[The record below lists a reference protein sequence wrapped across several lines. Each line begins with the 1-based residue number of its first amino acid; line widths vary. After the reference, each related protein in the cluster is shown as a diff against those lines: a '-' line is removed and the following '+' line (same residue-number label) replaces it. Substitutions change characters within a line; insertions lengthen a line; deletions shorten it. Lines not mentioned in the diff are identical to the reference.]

1 MRQIHHFCDSSQDRV
16 SPRRKV
22 LVHVAIILAVSI
34 SSGVCHAGPKARL
47 VEVRDD
53 VMTYVGKV
61 VARDRDFCYLMEQ
74 SGAMARL
81 PVAQLESF
89 RVVSDTFRP
98 SSVAEIRQQL
108 QSEFRS
114 GYEIKTSAHY
124 VVVGRKGNVSA
135 YASLFEEIY
144 RQVVSFYSRHG
155 FETNAPEVPLIAI
168 VFGTQA
174 EFKSYCERDE
184 VLWSKDLRGYYS
196 LKTNRVALYDDPDL
210 LGNPTAASLASGM
223 ADDGLISEI
232 YSSKSSLL
240 EPNLARRLS
249 SVTSETANT
258 IVHETTHQ
266 VGYNIGIHSRIG
278 DTPVWV
284 VEGLATVLESPG
296 VRTKGK
302 TPASHKINA
311 ERLVWFT
318 AEYHS
323 RRQPGDLAKLIASDD
338 LFHNQTLDAYS
349 AAWAFS
355 YFLTENPARARLFVR
370 YLRLLSER
378 DPMVPYRPE
387 DRLTDFQKV
396 FGDISRL
403 ELDYLRAIDQL

>member
-1 MRQIHHFCDSSQDRV
+1 MRQLHHFCDSHQEIV
-16 SPRRKV
+16 SPQCRV
-22 LVHVAIILAVSI
+22 LWHVVTILAVI
-34 SSGVCHAGPKARL
+34 TSSAVCNAGPKARL

-53 VMTYVGKV
+53 VRTYVGKV
-61 VARDRDFCYLMEQ
+61 VAKDSDFCYLMEQ
-74 SGAMARL
+74 SGALARL
-81 PVAQLESF
+81 PVAQLDSF
-89 RVVSDTFRP
+89 KVVSETFRP

-114 GYEIKTSAHY
+114 GYEIRTSAHY
-124 VVVGRKGNVSA
+124 VVVGKKGNTLA

-155 FETNAPEVPLIAI
+155 FETNAPEVALIAI
-168 VFGTQA
+168 VFGTQE

-210 LGNPTAASLASGM
+210 LKNATAATLSPGKAH
-223 ADDGLISEI
+223 AGLISAN
-232 YSSKSSLL
+232 YSSESSMP
-240 EPNLARRLS
+240 ETDLARRLF
-249 SVTSETANT
+249 SVTSETAST
-258 IVHETTHQ
+258 IIHETTHQ
-266 VGYNIGIHSRIG
+266 VGYNIGVHSRIG

-284 VEGLATVLESPG
+284 IEGLATVLESPG

-302 TPASHKINA
+302 ASASNKINA
-311 ERLVWFT
+311 ERLEWFT
-318 AEYHS
+318 AEYQS

-355 YFLTENPARARLFVR
+355 YFLTENPARAKLFVR
-370 YLRLLSER
+370 YLRMLSER
-378 DPMVPYRPE
+378 DPMLPYRPE
-387 DRLTDFQKV
+387 DRLKDFQKV

-403 ELDYLRAIDQL
+403 ELDYLRATDQL